1 MKNLAVIT
9 ARMSSNRLPGKAMK
23 KIQKVP
29 SIKILYDRLNKSK
42 LIDKIVVATTTCLS
56 DDVLVNFLKK
66 NKISYY
72 RGPKDDVTHR
82 VIKTANFFNTK
93 NIILITGD
101 CPLIDFNLVDQ
112 CIRVFESNNVD
123 FVTNANIRSFPD
135 GMDAQIFKKS
145 TLIECYKKTI
155 IPKEFEHVTLN
166 MRRNVKK
173 NKIINI
179 IAPPNEYFPKIGLTL
194 DDRRDLILIDKI
206 VKYFWKKK
214 NKDFTCKQILSFLFK
229 NKSLLKINKNVRRKG
244 DK

>member
-1 MKNLAVIT
+1 
-9 ARMSSNRLPGKAMK
+9 
-23 KIQKVP
+23 
-29 SIKILYDRLNKSK
+29 
-42 LIDKIVVATTTCLS
+42 
-56 DDVLVNFLKK
+56 
-66 NKISYY
+66 
-72 RGPKDDVTHR
+72 
-82 VIKTANFFNTK
+82 
-93 NIILITGD
+93 
-101 CPLIDFNLVDQ
+101 
-112 CIRVFESNNVD
+112 
-123 FVTNANIRSFPD
+123 
-135 GMDAQIFKKS
+135 MDAQIFKKS

-244 DK
+244 DN